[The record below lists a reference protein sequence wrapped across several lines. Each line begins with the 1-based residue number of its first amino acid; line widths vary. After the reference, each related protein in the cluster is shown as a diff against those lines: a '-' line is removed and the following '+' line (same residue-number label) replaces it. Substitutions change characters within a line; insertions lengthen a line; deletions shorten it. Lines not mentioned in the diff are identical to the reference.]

1 MGIDGAMNWLRT
13 MFILLAAY
21 LAVFW
26 ESAFRGLRPLL
37 GAQIDLL
44 PPLLVY
50 TSLSADLVT
59 VALLAALGGLW
70 FDSLSANP
78 LGVSVLPLFLPGL
91 AIYVKRDLILREQAF
106 AQLALGLA
114 ASAAT
119 PLLTL
124 LLLLTAGHPPLLGWG
139 TIWQWLVLCVG
150 GAVATPVWFEFFG
163 WLERVL
169 VHNRTE
175 QSSFRAD
182 REIRR
187 GRS

>member
-1 MGIDGAMNWLRT
+1 MNWLNT
-13 MFILLAAY
+13 IIILAAAY

-26 ESAFRGLRPLL
+26 EAAFRGLRPLL

-44 PPLLVY
+44 PALVVY
-50 TSLSADLVT
+50 AALSADLVT

-78 LGVSVLPLFLPGL
+78 LGISVMPLFLPGL
-91 AIYVKRDLILREQAF
+91 VIHLNRDLILREQTF
-106 AQLALGLA
+106 AQFVLGLA
-114 ASAAT
+114 ASFAA

-124 LLLLTAGHPPLLGWG
+124 LVLLTAGHQPLLGWG
-139 TIWQWLVLCVG
+139 TLWQMIVLGVG
-150 GAVATPVWFEFFG
+150 GAAATPVCFELFG
-163 WLERVL
+163 WLQRVL
-169 VHNRTE
+169 VHNRSV
-175 QSSFRAD
+175 QSSFRSD